1 MFMKFELELNERDT
15 YLLKGAIH
23 DAWVRDAGTL
33 KTMEITCCDE
43 DPMTRAFLR
52 NQLMT
57 RKEGFEEILSQL
69 GYNVEELNKAL

>member
-1 MFMKFELELNERDT
+1 MKFELNLNERDA

-33 KTMEITCCDE
+33 KTMDITMSDE
-43 DPMTRAFLR
+43 DITTKVFLL
-52 NQLMT
+52 NQLT
-57 RKEGFEEILSQL
+57 SRKEGFEEILSQL